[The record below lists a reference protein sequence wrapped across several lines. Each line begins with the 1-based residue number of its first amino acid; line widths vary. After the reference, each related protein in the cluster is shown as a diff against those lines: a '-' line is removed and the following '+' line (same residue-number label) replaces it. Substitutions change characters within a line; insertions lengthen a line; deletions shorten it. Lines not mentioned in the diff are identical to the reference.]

1 MLETFDGLSSLEKSV
16 YEKDINYLNKLKE
29 QDDYTLSELH
39 ALRQAFDKVNTGMY
53 TAKGAVRSGTRAG
66 AEVEVRNMLSND
78 IQENAMK
85 HGVDVKKMNQDL
97 RVALT
102 LKDGLLRSLSQE
114 AKNNLV

>member
-1 MLETFDGLSSLEKSV
+1 MLETFDGLSSLEKDV
-16 YEKDINYLNKLKE
+16 YKRDIEYLKTLT
-29 QDDYTLSELH
+29 QQSDYSLSELH

-78 IQENAMK
+78 IQENALK
-85 HGVDVKKMNQDL
+85 NGIDVKAMNTDL